1 LVVGVRVMANLW
13 PAVVL
18 LSLVFIV
25 GVSCRAP

>member
-1 LVVGVRVMANLW
+1 MANLW

-25 GVSCRAP
+25 GVSCRAPWRGDAC